1 MCRRIYQT
9 NPDRYDWW
17 ASKEPRLFC
26 YQIRTLDKNLGMK
39 NTPLEHKLIKI
50 SEPVITDLGFRLVLL
65 EFKSGILQILAEDP
79 KTGNLSLDDCT
90 KINRMLG
97 PVLEV
102 EDPIPGA
109 YTLEISSPGI
119 DRPLM
124 TAEDFVKYVGFEAK
138 VELDDV
144 IEGQRRFRGKIIG
157 EKDGNVILLVDKV
170 EHRLEVAAMKK
181 ARLVLTDELI
191 KSTRM
196 DREILKETTN

>member
-1 MCRRIYQT
+1 
-9 NPDRYDWW
+9 
-17 ASKEPRLFC
+17 
-26 YQIRTLDKNLGMK
+26 MK
-39 NTPLEHKLIKI
+39 NTPLEHRLIRI
-50 SEPVITDLGFRLVLL
+50 VEPVIKDMGFNLVML

-90 KINRMLG
+90 AINKMLS

-124 TAEDFVKYVGFEAK
+124 KAEDFAKYAGYDAK
-138 VELDDV
+138 VELDEAFD
-144 IEGQRRFRGKIIG
+144 GQRRFRGKIIG
-157 EKDGNVILLVDKV
+157 VKDEFVTLLVDKV
-170 EHRLEVAAMKK
+170 EHRLEIAAMKK
-181 ARLVLTDELI
+181 ARLVLTDDLI
-191 KSTRM
+191 KATRM